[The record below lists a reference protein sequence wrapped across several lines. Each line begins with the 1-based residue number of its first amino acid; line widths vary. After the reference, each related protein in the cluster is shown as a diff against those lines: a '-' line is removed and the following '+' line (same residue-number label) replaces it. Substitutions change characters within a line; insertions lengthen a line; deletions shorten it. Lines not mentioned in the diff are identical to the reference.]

1 MLLDDRNDINKL
13 NICCTNSLLLECIP
27 HNNAHWLI
35 QVFNISSLNANST
48 EWLNTLKQFIGKKP
62 TNCLTVFDDFVWLAH
77 KWLVL
82 LYKMTFPIIAKEQIL
97 FYVCPFRYS
106 YGFTHLE
113 PILASIPF
121 YPSQKTSENSSW
133 CFWKGVGRGR
143 VKRGLWSG
151 KVQTVFSV
159 DGV

>member
-1 MLLDDRNDINKL
+1 MLFDDRNDINKL
-13 NICCTNSLLLECIP
+13 NICCTNSLWHECIP

-35 QVFNISSLNANST
+35 RVFNISSLKTNST

-62 TNCLTVFDDFVWLAH
+62 TNCLTLFNDFVWLAR

-97 FYVCPFRYS
+97 FYVCPFRCS

-113 PILASIPF
+113 PILDQNSF
-121 YPSQKTSENSSW
+121 LSLTENI
-133 CFWKGVGRGR
+133 WKLQLMFLKGGRERVGKKGTL
-143 VKRGLWSG
+143 VW
-151 KVQTVFSV
+151 
-159 DGV
+159 